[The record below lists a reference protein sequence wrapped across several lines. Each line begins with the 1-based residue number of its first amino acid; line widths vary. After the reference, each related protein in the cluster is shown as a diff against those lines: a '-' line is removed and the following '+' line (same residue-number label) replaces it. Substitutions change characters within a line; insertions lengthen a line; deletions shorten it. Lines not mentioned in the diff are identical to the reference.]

1 MIKFVK
7 KQGEMKRVRFLFII
21 IFQCLIFSITKAQ
34 TNVTISGIVK
44 DKNSKAN
51 LPFVNVVLKTEK
63 DSSFISGTVS
73 DEEGRFSLSMIKSGN
88 YYLEVSFVGFK
99 TTKKTLFIGNLSEY
113 LDIKTIEIEE
123 QSTEL
128 QEVLVIGKT
137 AVISEEMDKKTFSL
151 KENISQNGGSVLQA
165 MQNLPGL
172 TVQDGKVQLRGNDKV
187 TVLIDGKQTAL
198 TGFGNQTGLDN
209 IPASAIEKIEIIN
222 NPSAKYDAN
231 GNAGIIN
238 IIYKKNKNEGFNGK
252 VGFTTG
258 LGSLWERKENLPTI
272 RPQYTFTPKINPSVS
287 LNYKKNNINVFFQ
300 GDYFYTETLNKNEF
314 VTRNYDN
321 GEVINS
327 QLKRNR
333 NTHFTTLKSGV
344 DYAINDQNSF
354 TISGLFG
361 SEKIIDRGDQPF
373 FNVDFSKRKR
383 LWQFLEDEL
392 KTTIIATANYHHKFI
407 EAGHVLNVG
416 FNYTFHREDEK
427 YFYDNYLPTSTGTDA
442 FKLLSDEQVYDFN
455 IDYIKPLKYGRI
467 ETGIKFRNRNIPT
480 NMQFIPGVNSVLDFN
495 AGGWATYK
503 ELIPAVYSNYIF
515 ENKQW
520 EAEIGLRVEYVKI
533 QYDVNPD
540 HIVYK
545 SDGYNYTQPFPNL
558 RFGYK
563 LDDNNKISF
572 FYNRRVD
579 RPNEV
584 DIRIFPKYD
593 DAEIIKVGNPALL
606 PQFTNSIELGYKRS
620 WEKGS
625 LYNALYHRFADG
637 TITRISSTVPLS
649 NLIYAI
655 FQNANK
661 SYNTGVEMVLE
672 QEVSKFYSFNINLN
686 GYRNQI
692 DAFTVENKYPTTYT
706 FSADQQEIY
715 SGNIKMNN
723 SFHFPKNIDAQITS
737 IYLAPDI
744 IPQGKIKSRFSLDL
758 GLKKAIQNGKGEL
771 FFNATDLLNTMVIK
785 KEIQGQ
791 GFYYTSDDY
800 YETQVI
806 RLGYSYKF

>member
-1 MIKFVK
+1 
-7 KQGEMKRVRFLFII
+7 MKRVRFLFII
-21 IFQCLIFSITKAQ
+21 IFQVLIFSITKAQ
-34 TNVTISGIVK
+34 TSVTISGIVK

-73 DEEGRFSLSMIKSGN
+73 DEDGRFSIAKIKSGN
-88 YYLEVSFVGFK
+88 YYLEVSFVGYN
-99 TTKKTLFIGNLSEY
+99 TTKETLFIGNLSEY
-113 LDIKTIEIEE
+113 LNLKTIELEE
-123 QSTEL
+123 KYTEL
-128 QEVLVIGKT
+128 EEVVVIGKT
-137 AVISEEMDKKTFSL
+137 DGISEEMDKKAFSL
-151 KENISQNGGSVLQA
+151 NDNISQNGGSVLQA
-165 MQNLPGL
+165 MQNLPGVS
-172 TVQDGKVQLRGNDKV
+172 VQDGKVQLRGNDKV
-187 TVLIDGKQTAL
+187 IVLIDGKQTAL
-198 TGFGNQTGLDN
+198 TGFGSQAGLDN

-238 IIYKKNKNEGFNGK
+238 IIYKKNKKEGFNGK

-258 LGSLWERKENLPTI
+258 LGSLWVRKENLPMI
-272 RPQYTFTPKINPSVS
+272 RPQYTFTPKTNPSVS

-300 GDYFYTETLNKNEF
+300 GDYLYTETLNKNEF
-314 VTRNYDN
+314 VTRKYDT
-321 GEVINS
+321 GEVRNS

-333 NTHFTTLKSGV
+333 NTHFATLKSGV
-344 DYAINDQNSF
+344 DYAINDQNSL

-373 FNVDFSKRKR
+373 FNRDFTERKR

-392 KTTIIATANYHHKFI
+392 KTTIMATANYQHKFI
-407 EAGHVLNVG
+407 EAGHLLNVG

-427 YFYDNYLPTSTGTDA
+427 YFYDNYLPSSTGTDA
-442 FKLLSDEQVYDFN
+442 FKLLSDEQVYDLN
-455 IDYIKPLKYGRI
+455 LDYIKPLKYGRL

-480 NMQFIPGVNSVLDFN
+480 NMQFIPGVNSVLDIN
-495 AGGWATYK
+495 AGGWATYN
-503 ELIPAVYSNYIF
+503 ELIPAVYGNYIF
-515 ENKQW
+515 ENKLW

-533 QYDVNPD
+533 QYDVNPN

-558 RFGYK
+558 RLGYK

-593 DAEIIKVGNPALL
+593 DSEIIKVGNPALR
-606 PQFTNSIELGYKRS
+606 PQFTNSIELGYKKS
-620 WEKGS
+620 WDKGS
-625 LYNALYHRFADG
+625 LYNAIYHRFADG
-637 TITRISSTVPLS
+637 TITRISSTVPPS
-649 NLIYAI
+649 NLIYAV
-655 FQNANK
+655 FQNADK

-672 QEVSKFYSFNINLN
+672 QEISKLYSFNINLN

-692 DAFTVENKYPTTYT
+692 DAFTVVNKYPTINT
-706 FSADQQEIY
+706 FSAEKQEIY

-723 SFHFPKNIDAQITS
+723 TFHFPNNIDAQITA

-744 IPQGKIKSRFSLDL
+744 IPQGKIKSRFSLDV
-758 GLKKAIQNGKGEL
+758 GLKKAVQNGKGEW